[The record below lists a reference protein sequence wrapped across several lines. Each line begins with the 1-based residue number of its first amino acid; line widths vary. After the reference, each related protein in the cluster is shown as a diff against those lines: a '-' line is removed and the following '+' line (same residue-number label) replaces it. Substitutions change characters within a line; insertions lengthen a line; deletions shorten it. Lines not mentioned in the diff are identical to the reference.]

1 MPQKSLIT
9 SEQSL
14 KVVSLPQHGETYT
27 VVSHGYIIDETRR
40 QLEDHGFEIK
50 TEMYNSNINGEVAQ
64 GVYHLSHAT
73 DPELGLMFAWANSYD
88 KTMRFR
94 CAIGGYVFVCSNGI
108 IAGDMSNYGR
118 KHVGEA
124 KDEVKSHILQQ
135 VASAQNYYDELVK
148 AKEKMKNITVS
159 DSDLALLMGKLYFV
173 DSTLTSSQLIIVKN
187 QFKAPAFDYG
197 TDADSL
203 WTVYNHITYALKQ
216 SHPKT
221 WMEDQKALHKTVK
234 NLFLS
239 KVETEEADPN
249 QLSLLD
255 QVNET
260 VEVEDVLDMASPE
273 VEIEEIEEVEE
284 ADIEDTTLN
293 ENISFSLDDYLEET
307 NQEDVL
313 DELVSATVEE
323 VEEVEPEVKTDET
336 GLFIIDDVAEFQADV
351 EMQEIKTEEVYD
363 LEEVEELDEVT
374 GQVTGQVKDL
384 DAEEDE
390 DWNKLEE
397 AGVIAKEVVEE
408 TPVVEAKDTK
418 PFPLEEAT
426 EEDATEMLYGVD
438 NGDIEITNAP
448 INILAKE
455 ENVEESTDESPFEDF
470 VSSIKSEDSSNNQS
484 SSEEESP
491 FEF

>member
-27 VVSHGYIIDETRR
+27 VVSHGFIIDETRR
-40 QLEDHGFEIK
+40 QLEEHGFEIK

-94 CAIGGYVFVCSNGI
+94 CAIGGYVFVCSNGM

-124 KDEVKSHILQQ
+124 KDEVKAHIAQQ
-135 VASAQNYYDELVK
+135 VTGAQNYYDELVK
-148 AKEKMKNITVS
+148 AKEKMKSITVS
-159 DSDLALLMGKLYFV
+159 DSDIALLMGKLYFT
-173 DSTLTSSQLIIVKN
+173 DSTITSSQLIVVKN
-187 QFKAPAFDYG
+187 QFKTPAHNYG
-197 TDADSL
+197 TNEDSL
-203 WTVYNHITYALKQ
+203 WTVYNHITFALKQ

-234 NLFLS
+234 ELFLS
-239 KVETEEADPN
+239 KLNTEDTDPN

-260 VEVEDVLDMASPE
+260 VETEDVVDMASPE
-273 VEIEEIEEVEE
+273 TEEIIEEVEE
-284 ADIEDTTLN
+284 AEEANVEDTTLN
-293 ENISFSLDDYLEET
+293 ENVSFSLDDYLGET
-307 NQEDVL
+307 DQEDVV
-313 DELVSATVEE
+313 DELLSVEE
-323 VEEVEPEVKTDET
+323 EVVEEVEPEVKTDET
-336 GLFIIDDVAEFQADV
+336 GLFIVEEDSEEDVTSDNGSDWDIDKA
-351 EMQEIKTEEVYD
+351 K
-363 LEEVEELDEVT
+363 EVEFPQT
-374 GQVTGQVKDL
+374 IDL
-384 DAEEDE
+384 DAEEDN
-390 DWNKLEE
+390 DWDKLEE
-397 AGVIAKEVVEE
+397 AGVIKE
-408 TPVVEAKDTK
+408 TPVVEAKDTE

-426 EEDATEMLYGVD
+426 EEETTEMLYGVD

-448 INILAKE
+448 INILAT
-455 ENVEESTDESPFEDF
+455 EESTEENPFENF

>member
-27 VVSHGYIIDETRR
+27 VVSHGFIIDETRR
-40 QLEDHGFEIK
+40 QLEEHGFEIK

-94 CAIGGYVFVCSNGI
+94 CAIGGYVFVCSNGM

-124 KDEVKSHILQQ
+124 KDEVKAHIAQQ
-135 VASAQNYYDELVK
+135 VTGAQNYYDELVK
-148 AKEKMKNITVS
+148 AKEKMKSITVS
-159 DSDLALLMGKLYFV
+159 DSDIALLMGKLYFT
-173 DSTLTSSQLIIVKN
+173 DSTITSSQLIVVKN
-187 QFKAPAFDYG
+187 QFKTPAHNYG
-197 TDADSL
+197 TNEDSL
-203 WTVYNHITYALKQ
+203 WTVYNHITFALKQ

-234 NLFLS
+234 ELFLS
-239 KVETEEADPN
+239 KLNTEDTDPN

-260 VEVEDVLDMASPE
+260 VETEDVVDMASPE
-273 VEIEEIEEVEE
+273 TEEIIEEVEE
-284 ADIEDTTLN
+284 AEEANVEDTTLN
-293 ENISFSLDDYLEET
+293 ENVSFSLDDYLGET
-307 NQEDVL
+307 DQEDVV
-313 DELVSATVEE
+313 DELLSVEE
-323 VEEVEPEVKTDET
+323 EVVEEVVEEVEPEVKTDET
-336 GLFIIDDVAEFQADV
+336 GLFIVEEDSKEDVTSDNGSDWDIDKA
-351 EMQEIKTEEVYD
+351 K
-363 LEEVEELDEVT
+363 EVEFPQT
-374 GQVTGQVKDL
+374 IDL
-384 DAEEDE
+384 DAEEDN
-390 DWNKLEE
+390 DWDKLEE
-397 AGVIAKEVVEE
+397 AGVIKE
-408 TPVVEAKDTK
+408 TPVVEAKDTE

-426 EEDATEMLYGVD
+426 EEETTEMLYGVD

-448 INILAKE
+448 INILAT
-455 ENVEESTDESPFEDF
+455 EESTEENPFEDF

>member
-27 VVSHGYIIDETRR
+27 VVSHGFIIDETRR
-40 QLEDHGFEIK
+40 QLEEHGFEIK

-94 CAIGGYVFVCSNGI
+94 CAIGGYVFVCSNGM

-124 KDEVKSHILQQ
+124 KDEVKAHIAQQ
-135 VASAQNYYDELVK
+135 VTGAQNYYDELVK
-148 AKEKMKNITVS
+148 AKEKMKSITVS
-159 DSDLALLMGKLYFV
+159 DSDVALLMGKLYFT
-173 DSTLTSSQLIIVKN
+173 DSTITSSQLIVVKN
-187 QFKAPAFDYG
+187 QFKTPAHNYG
-197 TDADSL
+197 TNEDSL
-203 WTVYNHITYALKQ
+203 WTVYNHITFALKQ

-234 NLFLS
+234 ELFLS
-239 KVETEEADPN
+239 KLNTEDTDPN

-260 VEVEDVLDMASPE
+260 VETEDVVDMASPE
-273 VEIEEIEEVEE
+273 TEEIIEEVEE
-284 ADIEDTTLN
+284 AEEANVEDTTLN
-293 ENISFSLDDYLEET
+293 ENVSFSLDDYLGET
-307 NQEDVL
+307 DQEDVV
-313 DELVSATVEE
+313 DELLSVEE
-323 VEEVEPEVKTDET
+323 EVVEEVEPEVKTDET
-336 GLFIIDDVAEFQADV
+336 GLFIVEEDSEEDVTSDNGSDWDIDKA
-351 EMQEIKTEEVYD
+351 K
-363 LEEVEELDEVT
+363 EVEFPQT
-374 GQVTGQVKDL
+374 IDL
-384 DAEEDE
+384 DAEEDN
-390 DWNKLEE
+390 DWDKLEE
-397 AGVIAKEVVEE
+397 AGVIEK
-408 TPVVEAKDTK
+408 TPVAEVKDTE

-426 EEDATEMLYGVD
+426 EEETTEMLYGVD

-448 INILAKE
+448 INILTT
-455 ENVEESTDESPFEDF
+455 EESTEENPFEDF

>member
-50 TEMYNSNINGEVAQ
+50 TEIYNSNINGEVAQ
-64 GVYHLSHAT
+64 GVYHLNHGD

-94 CAIGGYVFVCSNGI
+94 CAIGGYVFVCSNGM

-124 KDEVKSHILQQ
+124 KDEVKSHIMQQ
-135 VASAQNYYDELVK
+135 VTSAQNYYDELVK

-159 DSDLALLMGKLYFV
+159 DSDIALLMGRLYFT
-173 DSTLTSSQLIIVKN
+173 DSTITSSQLIVVKN
-187 QFKAPAFDYG
+187 QFKTPAHDYG
-197 TDADSL
+197 ADEESL
-203 WTVYNHITYALKQ
+203 WTVYNHITFALKQ

-221 WMEDQKALHKTVK
+221 WMEDQKALHKVIK
-234 NLFLS
+234 ELFLS
-239 KVETEEADPN
+239 KLETEDIDPN

-260 VEVEDVLDMASPE
+260 VETEDIIDMASPE
-273 VEIEEIEEVEE
+273 IEEVIEEVEE
-284 ADIEDTTLN
+284 AEEANVEDTTLDK
-293 ENISFSLDDYLEET
+293 NISFSLDDYLGET
-307 NQEDVL
+307 NQEDVV
-313 DELVSATVEE
+313 DEISNVEE
-323 VEEVEPEVKTDET
+323 VEEVEVEPEIKTDET
-336 GLFIIDDVAEFQADV
+336 GLFIID
-351 EMQEIKTEEVYD
+351 
-363 LEEVEELDEVT
+363 EEVEEATEENV
-374 GQVTGQVKDL
+374 VNL
-384 DAEEDE
+384 DAEEDN
-390 DWNKLEE
+390 DWDKLEE
-397 AGVIAKEVVEE
+397 AGVIAEVKEEPKHSLEGIEGGHQFTPDTVADEE
-408 TPVVEAKDTK
+408 ADMIENEEIIEERET
-418 PFPLEEAT
+418 EEAT
-426 EEDATEMLYGVD
+426 AEMLYGVD

-455 ENVEESTDESPFEDF
+455 DEEDESPFEDF
-470 VSSIKSEDSSNNQS
+470 VSSVKSEDSSNNQS

>member
-27 VVSHGYIIDETRR
+27 VVSHGFIIDETRR
-40 QLEDHGFEIK
+40 QLEDHGFEVK

-94 CAIGGYVFVCSNGI
+94 CAIGGYVFVCSNGM

-124 KDEVKSHILQQ
+124 KDEVKAHIAQQ
-135 VASAQNYYDELVK
+135 VTGAQNYYDELVK

-159 DSDLALLMGKLYFV
+159 DSDLALLMGRLYFT
-173 DSTLTSSQLIIVKN
+173 DSTLTSSQLIVVKN
-187 QFKAPAFDYG
+187 QFKTPAHNYG
-197 TDADSL
+197 TDEDSL
-203 WTVYNHITYALKQ
+203 WTVYNHITFALKQ

-221 WMEDQKALHKTVK
+221 WMEDQKDLHKVVK
-234 NLFLS
+234 ELFLS
-239 KVETEEADPN
+239 KLDTEDTDPN

-260 VEVEDVLDMASPE
+260 VETEDVVDMASPE
-273 VEIEEIEEVEE
+273 TEEIIEEVEE
-284 ADIEDTTLN
+284 AEEANVEDTTLN
-293 ENISFSLDDYLEET
+293 ENISFSLDDYLGET
-307 NQEDVL
+307 NQEDIV
-313 DELVSATVEE
+313 DEISNVE

-336 GLFIIDDVAEFQADV
+336 GLFIIDEKFEEDPEEDVTSDNGSDWDIDKAKEEEPKHSIPGTEGGHQFIPDNKAD
-351 EMQEIKTEEVYD
+351 EESDMIKTEEII
-363 LEEVEELDEVT
+363 EERETE
-374 GQVTGQVKDL
+374 
-384 DAEEDE
+384 
-390 DWNKLEE
+390 
-397 AGVIAKEVVEE
+397 EE
-408 TPVVEAKDTK
+408 T
-418 PFPLEEAT
+418 T
-426 EEDATEMLYGVD
+426 EILYGVD

-455 ENVEESTDESPFEDF
+455 ESTEEDVFEDF
-470 VSSIKSEDSSNNQS
+470 KSSNNQS

>member
-27 VVSHGYIIDETRR
+27 VVSHGFIIDETRR
-40 QLEDHGFEIK
+40 QLEDHGFEVK

-94 CAIGGYVFVCSNGI
+94 CAIGGYVFVCSNGM

-124 KDEVKSHILQQ
+124 KDEVKAHIAQQ
-135 VASAQNYYDELVK
+135 VTGAQNYYDELVK

-159 DSDLALLMGKLYFV
+159 DSDLALLMGRLYFT
-173 DSTLTSSQLIIVKN
+173 DSTLTSSQLIVVKN
-187 QFKAPAFDYG
+187 QFKTPAHNYG
-197 TDADSL
+197 TDEDSL
-203 WTVYNHITYALKQ
+203 WTVYNHITFALKQ

-221 WMEDQKALHKTVK
+221 WMEDQKDLHKVVK
-234 NLFLS
+234 ELFLS
-239 KVETEEADPN
+239 KLDTEDTDPN

-260 VEVEDVLDMASPE
+260 VETEDVVDMASPE
-273 VEIEEIEEVEE
+273 TEEIIEEVEE
-284 ADIEDTTLN
+284 AEEANVEDTTLN
-293 ENISFSLDDYLEET
+293 ENISFSLDDYLGET
-307 NQEDVL
+307 NQEDVV
-313 DELVSATVEE
+313 DEISNVEVEE
-323 VEEVEPEVKTDET
+323 VIEEVEPEVKTDET
-336 GLFIIDDVAEFQADV
+336 GLFIIDEKFEEDPEEDVTSDNGSDWDIDKAKEEEPKHSIPGTEGGHQFIPDNKAD
-351 EMQEIKTEEVYD
+351 EESDMIKTEEII
-363 LEEVEELDEVT
+363 EERETE
-374 GQVTGQVKDL
+374 
-384 DAEEDE
+384 
-390 DWNKLEE
+390 
-397 AGVIAKEVVEE
+397 EE
-408 TPVVEAKDTK
+408 T
-418 PFPLEEAT
+418 T
-426 EEDATEMLYGVD
+426 EILYGVD

-455 ENVEESTDESPFEDF
+455 ESTEEDVFEDF
-470 VSSIKSEDSSNNQS
+470 KSSNNQS

>member
-27 VVSHGYIIDETRR
+27 VVSHGFIIDETRR
-40 QLEDHGFEIK
+40 QLEEHGFEIK

-94 CAIGGYVFVCSNGI
+94 CAIGGYVFVCSNGM

-124 KDEVKSHILQQ
+124 KDEVKAHIAQQ
-135 VASAQNYYDELVK
+135 VTGAQNYYDELVK
-148 AKEKMKNITVS
+148 AKEKMKSITVS
-159 DSDLALLMGKLYFV
+159 DSDVALLMGKLYFT
-173 DSTLTSSQLIIVKN
+173 DSTITSSQLIVVKN
-187 QFKAPAFDYG
+187 QFKTPAHNYG
-197 TDADSL
+197 TNEDSL
-203 WTVYNHITYALKQ
+203 WTVYNHITFALKQ

-234 NLFLS
+234 ELFLS
-239 KVETEEADPN
+239 KLNTEDTDPN

-260 VEVEDVLDMASPE
+260 VETEDVVDMASPE
-273 VEIEEIEEVEE
+273 TEEIIEEVEE
-284 ADIEDTTLN
+284 AEEANVEDTTLN
-293 ENISFSLDDYLEET
+293 ENVSFSLDDYLGET
-307 NQEDVL
+307 DQEDVV
-313 DELVSATVEE
+313 DELLSVEEEVVEE
-323 VEEVEPEVKTDET
+323 VVEEVKTDET
-336 GLFIIDDVAEFQADV
+336 GLFIVEEDSEEDVTSDNGSDWDIDKA
-351 EMQEIKTEEVYD
+351 K
-363 LEEVEELDEVT
+363 EVEFPQT
-374 GQVTGQVKDL
+374 IDL
-384 DAEEDE
+384 DAEEDN
-390 DWNKLEE
+390 DWDKLEE
-397 AGVIAKEVVEE
+397 AGVIKE
-408 TPVVEAKDTK
+408 TPVVEAKDTE

-426 EEDATEMLYGVD
+426 EEETTEMLYGVD

-448 INILAKE
+448 INILAT
-455 ENVEESTDESPFEDF
+455 EESTEENPFEDF

>member
-50 TEMYNSNINGEVAQ
+50 TEIYNSNINGEVAQ
-64 GVYHLSHAT
+64 GVYHLNHGD

-94 CAIGGYVFVCSNGI
+94 CAIGGYVFVCSNGM

-124 KDEVKSHILQQ
+124 KDEVKSHIMQQ
-135 VASAQNYYDELVK
+135 VTSAQNYYDELVK

-159 DSDLALLMGKLYFV
+159 DSDIALLMGRLYFT
-173 DSTLTSSQLIIVKN
+173 DSTITSSQLIIVKN
-187 QFKAPAFDYG
+187 QFKTPAHDYG
-197 TDADSL
+197 ADEDSL
-203 WTVYNHITYALKQ
+203 WTVYNHITFALKQ

-221 WMEDQKALHKTVK
+221 WMEDQKALHKVIK
-234 NLFLS
+234 ELFLS
-239 KVETEEADPN
+239 KLETENIDPN

-260 VEVEDVLDMASPE
+260 VETEDIIDMASPE
-273 VEIEEIEEVEE
+273 IEEVIEEVEE
-284 ADIEDTTLN
+284 AEQANVEDTTLD
-293 ENISFSLDDYLEET
+293 ENISFSLDDYLGET
-307 NQEDVL
+307 NQEDVV
-313 DELVSATVEE
+313 DEISNVEE
-323 VEEVEPEVKTDET
+323 VEEVEEVEVEVEPEIKTDET
-336 GLFIIDDVAEFQADV
+336 GLFIID
-351 EMQEIKTEEVYD
+351 
-363 LEEVEELDEVT
+363 EEVEEATKENV
-374 GQVTGQVKDL
+374 VNL
-384 DAEEDE
+384 DAEEDN
-390 DWNKLEE
+390 DWDKLEE
-397 AGVIAKEVVEE
+397 AGVIEE
-408 TPVVEAKDTK
+408 TPIVEAKDTK
-418 PFPLEEAT
+418 PFPLEEAA
-426 EEDATEMLYGVD
+426 EEDTTEMLYGVD

-455 ENVEESTDESPFEDF
+455 DEEDESPFEDF
-470 VSSIKSEDSSNNQS
+470 VSSVKSEDSSNNQS

>member
-27 VVSHGYIIDETRR
+27 VVSHGFIIDETRR
-40 QLEDHGFEIK
+40 QLEDHGFEVK
-50 TEMYNSNINGEVAQ
+50 TEIYNSNINGEVAQ

-94 CAIGGYVFVCSNGI
+94 CAIGGYVFVCSNGM

-124 KDEVKSHILQQ
+124 KDEVKAHIAQQ
-135 VASAQNYYDELVK
+135 VTGAQNYYDELVK

-159 DSDLALLMGKLYFV
+159 DSDLALLMGRLYFT
-173 DSTLTSSQLIIVKN
+173 DSTLTSSQLIVVKN
-187 QFKAPAFDYG
+187 QFKTPAHNYG
-197 TDADSL
+197 TDEDSL
-203 WTVYNHITYALKQ
+203 WTVYNHITFALKQ

-221 WMEDQKALHKTVK
+221 WMEDQKDLHKVVK
-234 NLFLS
+234 ELFLS
-239 KVETEEADPN
+239 KLDTEDTDPN

-260 VEVEDVLDMASPE
+260 VETEDVVDMASPE
-273 VEIEEIEEVEE
+273 TEEIIEEVEE
-284 ADIEDTTLN
+284 AEEANVEDTTLN
-293 ENISFSLDDYLEET
+293 ENISFSLDDYLGET
-307 NQEDVL
+307 NQEDVV
-313 DELVSATVEE
+313 DEISNVEVEE
-323 VEEVEPEVKTDET
+323 VIEEVEPEVKTDET
-336 GLFIIDDVAEFQADV
+336 GLFIIDEKFEEDPEEDVTSDNGSDWDIDKA
-351 EMQEIKTEEVYD
+351 K
-363 LEEVEELDEVT
+363 EVEFPQTV
-374 GQVTGQVKDL
+374 DL
-384 DAEEDE
+384 DAEEEPKHSLEGIEGGHQFTPDNKADE
-390 DWNKLEE
+390 ESDMIKTEE
-397 AGVIAKEVVEE
+397 IIEE
-408 TPVVEAKDTK
+408 RE
-418 PFPLEEAT
+418 T
-426 EEDATEMLYGVD
+426 EEDTTEMLYGVD

-455 ENVEESTDESPFEDF
+455 ESTEENVFENF
-470 VSSIKSEDSSNNQS
+470 KSSNNQS

>member
-27 VVSHGYIIDETRR
+27 VVSHGFIIDETRR
-40 QLEDHGFEIK
+40 QLEEHGFEIK

-94 CAIGGYVFVCSNGI
+94 CAIGGYVFVCSNGM

-124 KDEVKSHILQQ
+124 KDEVKAHIAQQ
-135 VASAQNYYDELVK
+135 VTGAQNYYDELVK
-148 AKEKMKNITVS
+148 AKEKMKSITVS
-159 DSDLALLMGKLYFV
+159 DSDIALLMGKLYFT
-173 DSTLTSSQLIIVKN
+173 DSTITSSQLIVVKN
-187 QFKAPAFDYG
+187 QFKTPAHNYG
-197 TDADSL
+197 TNEDSL
-203 WTVYNHITYALKQ
+203 WTVYNHITFALKQ

-234 NLFLS
+234 ELFLS
-239 KVETEEADPN
+239 KLNTEDTDPN

-260 VEVEDVLDMASPE
+260 VETEDVVDMASPE
-273 VEIEEIEEVEE
+273 TEEIIEEVEE
-284 ADIEDTTLN
+284 AEEANVEDTTLN
-293 ENISFSLDDYLEET
+293 ENVSFSLDDYLGET
-307 NQEDVL
+307 DQEDVV
-313 DELVSATVEE
+313 DELLSVEEEVVEE
-323 VEEVEPEVKTDET
+323 VVEEVKTDET
-336 GLFIIDDVAEFQADV
+336 GLFIVEEDSEEDVTSDNGSDWDIDKA
-351 EMQEIKTEEVYD
+351 K
-363 LEEVEELDEVT
+363 EVEFPQT
-374 GQVTGQVKDL
+374 IDL
-384 DAEEDE
+384 DAEEDN
-390 DWNKLEE
+390 DWDKLEE
-397 AGVIAKEVVEE
+397 AGVIKE
-408 TPVVEAKDTK
+408 TPVVEAKDTE

-426 EEDATEMLYGVD
+426 EEETTEMLYGVD

-448 INILAKE
+448 INILAT
-455 ENVEESTDESPFEDF
+455 EESTEENPFEDF

>member
-14 KVVSLPQHGETYT
+14 KVVSLPKHGETYT
-27 VVSHGYIIDETRR
+27 VVSHGYIINETRK

-50 TEMYNSNINGEVAQ
+50 TEIYNSNINGEVAQ
-64 GVYHLSHAT
+64 GVYYLNHAT
-73 DPELGLMFAWANSYD
+73 DPEIGLMFAWANSYD

-94 CAIGGYVFVCSNGI
+94 CAIGGYVFVCSNGL

-124 KDEVKSHILQQ
+124 KDEVKSHIVQQ

-197 TDADSL
+197 TDANSL

-239 KVETEEADPN
+239 KVETEETDPN

-260 VEVEDVLDMASPE
+260 VDFEDVLDMASPE
-273 VEIEEIEEVEE
+273 VEIKEVEEVEE
-284 ADIEDTTLN
+284 ANIEDTTLN

-307 NQEDVL
+307 NQEDVI
-313 DELVSATVEE
+313 DELVSITVEE
-323 VEEVEPEVKTDET
+323 VKEVEEVKPEVKTDET
-336 GLFIIDDVAEFQADV
+336 GLFIIDEKFEEDPEEDVTSDNGSDWDVDNHMIKNSDEFQADA

-363 LEEVEELDEVT
+363 L
-374 GQVTGQVKDL
+374 

-390 DWNKLEE
+390 DWDKFEQ
-397 AGVIAKEVVEE
+397 AGVITEVIV
-408 TPVVEAKDTK
+408 P
-418 PFPLEEAT
+418 EAT
-426 EEDATEMLYGVD
+426 EKETTEMLYGVD

-455 ENVEESTDESPFEDF
+455 DEEDESPFEDF
-470 VSSIKSEDSSNNQS
+470 VSSIRSEDSSNNQS

>member
-14 KVVSLPQHGETYT
+14 KVVSLPKHGETYT
-27 VVSHGYIIDETRR
+27 VVSHGFIIDETRR
-40 QLEDHGFEIK
+40 QLENHGFEIK

-64 GVYHLSHAT
+64 GVYHLNHAT

-94 CAIGGYVFVCSNGI
+94 CAIGGYVFVCSNGM

-124 KDEVKSHILQQ
+124 KDEVKSHINQQ
-135 VASAQNYYDELVK
+135 VTGAKNYYNELVK

-159 DSDLALLMGKLYFV
+159 DSELALLMGKLYFT
-173 DSTLTSSQLIIVKN
+173 DSTITSSQLIVIKN
-187 QFKAPAFDYG
+187 QFKTPEYDYG
-197 TDADSL
+197 TDENSL
-203 WTVYNHITYALKQ
+203 WTVYNHITFALKQ

-234 NLFLS
+234 ELFLS
-239 KVETEEADPN
+239 KLDTEDIDPN

-260 VEVEDVLDMASPE
+260 VETVETLDIIDMASPE
-273 VEIEEIEEVEE
+273 TDDIIEEVDVEE
-284 ADIEDTTLN
+284 ANVEDTTLD
-293 ENISFSLDDYLEET
+293 ENISFSLDDYLGEV
-307 NQEDVL
+307 NQEDIV
-313 DELVSATVEE
+313 DEILSVEE
-323 VEEVEPEVKTDET
+323 EVVEEVVEEVEPEVKTDET
-336 GLFIIDDVAEFQADV
+336 GLFIID
-351 EMQEIKTEEVYD
+351 EEVD
-363 LEEVEELDEVT
+363 EDVTSDNGSDWDIDKSKEVEFPQTV
-374 GQVTGQVKDL
+374 DL

-408 TPVVEAKDTK
+408 TPVVKAKDTK

-426 EEDATEMLYGVD
+426 EEETTEMLYGVD
-438 NGDIEITNAP
+438 NGDIEILNAP
-448 INILAKE
+448 INILAE
-455 ENVEESTDESPFEDF
+455 EESTEESPFEDF